1 MVFRNN
7 LSYVLY
13 QRSRSCFYKKPA
25 SKYLGYEGFEIVTP
39 QLYYC
44 GIKAAADT
52 M

>member
-13 QRSRSCFYKKPA
+13 QRSTNLFNKKPD
-25 SKYLGYEGFEIVTP
+25 SKYLGYEGFEIITP
-39 QLYYC
+39 QFYC
-44 GIKAAADT
+44 VKAATDT